1 MISPYDQER
10 IKNVLDRFMEARSGI
25 GTSTPDLMNYRKI
38 VTIIGY
44 DLPEAEDQFR
54 IFLERHEDDSIVV
67 GQNPLRIKYTMPA
80 SRDPEQRVLKDNFVR
95 RQKRFREG
103 RWPEQRPSRKG
114 GPWKH

>member
-10 IKNVLDRFMEARSGI
+10 IKNVLDRFMESRSGVE
-25 GTSTPDLMNYRKI
+25 TSTPDLMNCREI
-38 VTIIGY
+38 VNIIGY
-44 DLPEAEDQFR
+44 DPPEAEDQFR
-54 IFLERHEDDSIVV
+54 IFLERHEKDCIVV

-103 RWPEQRPSRKG
+103 RWPEQRPYRRNRK
-114 GPWKH
+114 